1 MNILQLSFH
10 ASPFSEIGKNDGGGM
25 SVYVQQISK
34 HLSEKHNVTVVTGE
48 KAESFKNKNLEFI
61 SLEIFEPELNV
72 EDKEIHLQEFKN
84 RLEEF
89 IDLKSF
95 DVIHAHY
102 WLSGLVAKE
111 FSNELNIPFVFTSHS
126 LGVFLDGYNKERV
139 DCEKIVM
146 TSSNLVTASSVF
158 EIMLI
163 TDTYKVDENKIK
175 RVTPGVDRKIFSPDL
190 SVKKENIFLSIG
202 RIQEQKG
209 QLKTLEFLNS
219 FRKIENNFKCYFIG
233 GPSGKTGNE
242 YLQELKESVIN
253 FKLETHV
260 EFLNSLSQ
268 EEIIELLNKAKLLIH
283 TSQFETFGLVAIE
296 ANSMGVPVLS
306 VNNGSLME
314 VIENNKNGYLSE
326 NLLDG
331 NVNNFVNNLLND
343 KKKELEKINKDT
355 IEEIKIAAEFAL
367 NSKYPK
373 DSELF
378 KDVYV

>member
-10 ASPFSEIGKNDGGGM
+10 ASPFSELGKNDGGGM

-34 HLSEKHNVTVVTGE
+34 HLSEKHSVTVVTGE
-48 KAESFKNKNLEFI
+48 KAESFKDKNLEFI
-61 SLEIFEPELNV
+61 SLDIFEPELNV

-102 WLSGLVAKE
+102 WLSGLIAKE
-111 FSNELNIPFVFTSHS
+111 ISNELNIPFVFTSHS

-146 TSSNLVTASSVF
+146 TSSNLVTTSSVF
-158 EIMLI
+158 ETMLI

-175 RVTPGVDRKIFSPDL
+175 KITPGVNRKIFSPDL

-209 QLKTLEFLNS
+209 QLQTLQFLNS
-219 FRKIENNFKCYFIG
+219 FKKIENDFKCIFIG
-233 GPSGKTGNE
+233 GPSGKYGNE
-242 YLQELKESVIN
+242 YLQELKQTVKDFN
-253 FKLETHV
+253 LDTHV
-260 EFLNSLSQ
+260 EFLDNLPQ
-268 EEIIELLNKAKLLIH
+268 IKIIELLNKAKLLIH

-296 ANSMGVPVLS
+296 ANTMGVPVLTT
-306 VNNGSLME
+306 NNGSLME
-314 VIENNKNGYLSE
+314 IIENNKNGYLSE
-326 NLLDG
+326 NLIDG
-331 NVNNFVNNLLND
+331 EVNNFVKNL
-343 KKKELEKINKDT
+343 IN
-355 IEEIKIAAEFAL
+355 
-367 NSKYPK
+367 
-373 DSELF
+373 DSEKFDEIMNDCFEKSKKYSWSKAVDNLETIYKF
-378 KDVYV
+378 LI

>member
-10 ASPFSEIGKNDGGGM
+10 ASPFSELGKNDGGGM

-48 KAESFKNKNLEFI
+48 KAESFKDKNLEFI
-61 SLEIFEPELNV
+61 SLEIFEPGLNV

-84 RLEEF
+84 KLEKF

-111 FSNELNIPFVFTSHS
+111 ISNELNIPFIFTSHS

-158 EIMLI
+158 ETMLI

-175 RVTPGVDRKIFSPDL
+175 KVTPGVDRKIFSPDL

-209 QLKTLEFLNS
+209 QLQTLEFLNN
-219 FRKIENNFKCYFIG
+219 FKKIENDFKCIFIG
-233 GPSGKTGNE
+233 GPSGKHGNE
-242 YLQELKESVIN
+242 YLQKLKQTVKDFN
-253 FKLETHV
+253 LEAHV
-260 EFLNSLSQ
+260 EFLNNLPQSK
-268 EEIIELLNKAKLLIH
+268 IIELLNRAKLLIH

-296 ANSMGVPVLS
+296 ANTMGVPVLTI
-306 VNNGSLME
+306 NNGSMME
-314 VIENNKNGYLSE
+314 IIENNKNGYLSE
-326 NLLDG
+326 NLIDKD
-331 NVNNFVNNLLND
+331 VNNFVKNLVNEN
-343 KKKELEKINKDT
+343 KKF
-355 IEEIKIAAEFAL
+355 EEIFSSCIEK
-367 NSKYPK
+367 SKKYDWVK
-373 DSELF
+373 TSSNIEKEYELLLF
-378 KDVYV
+378 K

>member
-48 KAESFKNKNLEFI
+48 KAMSFKDKNLEFI
-61 SLEIFEPELNV
+61 SLDIFEPELNV

-84 RLEEF
+84 KLEESLE
-89 IDLKSF
+89 LKSF

-111 FSNELNIPFVFTSHS
+111 ISNELNIPFVFTSHS

-158 EIMLI
+158 ETMLI
-163 TDTYKVDENKIK
+163 TDTYKIDENKIK
-175 RVTPGVDRKIFSPDL
+175 KIIPGVDREIFSPDL
-190 SVKKENIFLSIG
+190 SIKKENIFLSIG

-209 QLKTLEFLNS
+209 QLQTLEFLNN
-219 FRKIENNFKCYFIG
+219 FKEIENDFKCIFIG
-233 GPSGKTGNE
+233 GPSGKYGNE
-242 YLQELKESVIN
+242 YLEELERTVE
-253 FKLETHV
+253 KLSLDTHV
-260 EFLNSLSQ
+260 EFVDNLPQ
-268 EEIIELLNKAKLLIH
+268 TKIIKLLNKAKLLIH

-296 ANSMGVPVLS
+296 AQTMGVPVLS
-306 VNNGSLME
+306 INNGSLME
-314 VIENNKNGYLSE
+314 IIENNKNGYLSE
-326 NLLDG
+326 TLIDRG
-331 NVNNFVNNLLND
+331 VTNFVSNLLN
-343 KKKELEKINKDT
+343 ENKIF
-355 IEEIKIAAEFAL
+355 EEISSSCIEM
-367 NSKYPK
+367 SKKYDWK
-373 DSELF
+373 KTSHIIQNIYEEL
-378 KDVYV
+378 VTY